1 MSLSNFEYQ
10 EIMQMYE
17 DRRLSYYHL
26 HEQRKKE
33 IYQKI
38 PRIRDLDRQMAAN
51 SVALGRKLIA
61 GDDPALRETCRQQ
74 NRQITLE
81 KQKLLSD
88 QGYPENYLDPI
99 YNCTQCK
106 DTGYIGQERCRCFQ
120 QAVINLLYSNS
131 NMEKLLER
139 ENFHTFREDYY
150 SDQITSDGLPSPRAN
165 IRKILQ
171 HCHGFINRFPNHEN
185 ILFQG
190 STGVGKT
197 FLSHCIA
204 KEIMDRGYTCAY
216 TTAFQLFDYLAKH
229 TFRKER
235 EEDTERSLNMIFQCD
250 LLIIDDLGTE
260 MVNKFVISQLFQC
273 LNERLIQ
280 EKSTII
286 STNLSVREF
295 RDTYSERIFSRVIEH
310 YSWHKIYGDDIRFK
324 KSNLT

>member
-10 EIMQMYE
+10 KIMQMYE
-17 DRRLSYYHL
+17 DRRLSNYHL

-38 PRIRDLDRQMAAN
+38 PKIRDLDRQIAAN
-51 SVALGRKLIA
+51 SVALGKRLIA
-61 GDDPALRETCRQQ
+61 GDDPSLASKCKEENHRIAQ
-74 NRQITLE
+74 E
-81 KQKLLSD
+81 KKHLLTEH
-88 QGYPENYLDPI
+88 GYPSDYLEPI
-99 YNCTQCK
+99 YHCTQCK
-106 DTGYIGQERCRCFQ
+106 DTGYIGQKRCRCFQ

-131 NMEKLLER
+131 NMERLLER
-139 ENFHTFREDYY
+139 ENFQTFREDYY
-150 SDQITSDGLPSPRAN
+150 SDQMMPDGLPSPRAN

-171 HCHGFINRFPNHEN
+171 HCRGFLERFPNHEN

-204 KEIMDRGYTCAY
+204 KEIMDKGYTCVY

-229 TFRKER
+229 TFQREK

-260 MVNKFVISQLFQC
+260 MVNKFVVSQLFHC
-273 LNERLIQ
+273 LNERLIR

-286 STNLSVREF
+286 STNLSVKEF
-295 RDTYSERIFSRVIEH
+295 RDIYSERIFSRIIEH

>member
-10 EIMQMYE
+10 KIMQMYE
-17 DRRLSYYHL
+17 DRRLSNYHL

-38 PRIRDLDRQMAAN
+38 PKIRDLDRQIAAN
-51 SVALGRKLIA
+51 SIALGKKLIA
-61 GDDPALRETCRQQ
+61 GDNPSLASKCKQE
-74 NRQITLE
+74 NHQIAQE
-81 KQKLLSD
+81 KKHLLAEH
-88 QGYPENYLDPI
+88 GYPSDYLEPI
-99 YNCTQCK
+99 YSCAECK
-106 DTGYIGQERCRCFQ
+106 DTGYIGQKRCRCFQ

-131 NMEKLLER
+131 NMERLLKQ
-139 ENFHTFREDYY
+139 ENFQTFREDYY
-150 SDQITSDGLPSPRAN
+150 SDQIMTDGLPSPRAN

-171 HCHGFINRFPNHEN
+171 HCHGFLERFPNHEN

-204 KEIMDRGYTCAY
+204 KEIIDQGYTCVY

-229 TFRKER
+229 TFQRQKE
-235 EEDTERSLNMIFQCD
+235 ETTERSLNMIFQCD

-260 MVNKFVISQLFQC
+260 MINKFVVSQLFHC

-286 STNLSVREF
+286 STNLSVKEF
-295 RDTYSERIFSRVIEH
+295 RDIYSERIFSRIIEH